1 MVVGKGAKE
10 RETKRWKPSLL
21 IHDFRRSATRNLIQR
36 GVSQA
41 VAMAIS
47 GHATDSVFRRYQIIS
62 EADILDAGAKIS
74 SKPVVATGD
83 QRQEANSH
91 KSVTN
96 RLESTQ
102 HFA

>member
-62 EADILDAGAKIS
+62 EADILDAKIS

-102 HFA
+102 RFA